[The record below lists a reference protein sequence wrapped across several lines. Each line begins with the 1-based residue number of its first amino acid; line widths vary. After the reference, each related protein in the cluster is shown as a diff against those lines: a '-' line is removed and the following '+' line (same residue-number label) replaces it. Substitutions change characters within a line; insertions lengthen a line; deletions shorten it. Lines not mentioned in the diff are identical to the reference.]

1 MEMHAQ
7 AQTSSRSSPFL
18 LSAHVCVSS
27 DSSPI
32 ALFPCSPRSLPRV
45 QVHEHL
51 LRVHGQ
57 QTTHTAETRAA
68 IREVGRSSRLVHG
81 HEHTIRAASR
91 VYTAFDVQSK
101 RAKQRASVLLLRDA
115 HPDACTWQDMMDRYP
130 TEGADAKPRLAPRS
144 QVAEHL
150 LRTNTYE
157 PVSKAMRSKEQRLSE
172 RAVQLEP
179 SAAVG
184 GGSDSGGASSS
195 SSVLASRAAVSPV
208 SANYA
213 VPPPHYA
220 TETSKAKADGPMEGT
235 ARSIPGQ
242 GSHFAYAWQRQF
254 DLEHARRAVL
264 SDPRARIE
272 NDTLFAFAFDAERER
287 ADESK
292 LAGLRRA
299 VRRLERVE
307 LSEALRASEPV
318 SIQMGATAESDRGVE
333 QLREEEEDE
342 DGGEEGEQPHA
353 RDSSCGS
360 DHVDTRPAKRHAAAA
375 MSGENGRPNPTVGG
389 STAEVR
395 SEAASSQSG
404 TQHGPPRSR
413 PVPRSC
419 ALAWEPWKAGTRT
432 HARLME
438 IAQMSAKQG

>member
-57 QTTHTAETRAA
+57 QTTHTAETRVA

-184 GGSDSGGASSS
+184 GGSDSGC
-195 SSVLASRAAVSPV
+195 VVVFFRPRLARRRVPRLRQLCRA
-208 SANYA
+208 
-213 VPPPHYA
+213 PPP
-220 TETSKAKADGPMEGT
+220 
-235 ARSIPGQ
+235 
-242 GSHFAYAWQRQF
+242 
-254 DLEHARRAVL
+254 
-264 SDPRARIE
+264 
-272 NDTLFAFAFDAERER
+272 
-287 ADESK
+287 
-292 LAGLRRA
+292 LRHRN
-299 VRRLERVE
+299 L
-307 LSEALRASEPV
+307 
-318 SIQMGATAESDRGVE
+318 Q
-333 QLREEEEDE
+333 
-342 DGGEEGEQPHA
+342 
-353 RDSSCGS
+353 
-360 DHVDTRPAKRHAAAA
+360 
-375 MSGENGRPNPTVGG
+375 
-389 STAEVR
+389 
-395 SEAASSQSG
+395 SQS
-404 TQHGPPRSR
+404 
-413 PVPRSC
+413 
-419 ALAWEPWKAGTRT
+419 
-432 HARLME
+432 
-438 IAQMSAKQG
+438 